1 MTGQKVSISSK
12 SMTGKL
18 DNQSYNVITIMGGGR
33 EWFQSMYYS
42 TNNPEILLG
51 VIQEEIVF
59 GGKEYVYV
67 KLNDESLNIQVR
79 DYAKSPYIR
88 KDGSSNEGHV
98 RGEITSMKDVYGCWD
113 GVILFPKIIVKI
125 VASYYY

>member
-1 MTGQKVSISSK
+1 MTDQKVSISSK

-33 EWFQSMYYS
+33 DWFQSMYYS
-42 TNNPEILLG
+42 TNNPETLLG
-51 VIQEEIVF
+51 VVQEEIVF

-67 KLNDESLNIQVR
+67 KLDEESLNILVR

-88 KDGSSNEGHV
+88 KDGSYNEGHV
-98 RGEITSMKDVYGCWD
+98 RGEITSIKDVYGCLSS
-113 GVILFPKIIVKI
+113 GVILFPKKSVKK
-125 VASYYY
+125 VVS

>member
-1 MTGQKVSISSK
+1 MTDQKVSISSK

-33 EWFQSMYYS
+33 GWFQSMYYS
-42 TNNPEILLG
+42 TNNPETLLG
-51 VIQEEIVF
+51 VVQEEIVF

-67 KLNDESLNIQVR
+67 KLNDESLNIQVK

-88 KDGSSNEGHV
+88 KDGSYNEGHV
-98 RGEITSMKDVYGCWD
+98 RGEITSIKDVYGCLSS
-113 GVILFPKIIVKI
+113 GVILFPKKSVVK
-125 VASYYY
+125 VAS